1 MNPEPDQKLFD
12 RIRQGDVKAF
22 ETLFRAY
29 YSILCHYA
37 TRYLKDTTEAEEI
50 VQRLFVRL
58 WENRK
63 NLKIDSSVR
72 NYLFRAVKNQ
82 CLNHLRHLQIKDE
95 YLKAATSENDTDID
109 EQVEEQAEMLRL
121 VEKAIASM
129 PEKRQEIF
137 RLSRQEGLKYKE
149 IAQCLSISVKT
160 VETQISLAL
169 KTLRHSLKN
178 HLSFFL

>member
-1 MNPEPDQKLFD
+1 MNPEPDQNLFD

-82 CLNHLRHLQIKDE
+82 CLNNLRHLQIKDE

-137 RLSRQEGLKYKE
+137 RLSRQEGLKYRE